1 MIRYSFCSCIR
12 IITITRRYFIVL
24 IVQLNKW
31 IHMTWNV
38 LVLLARISL
47 DIIRTLCWHQ
57 ELCTTSMLAIWESR
71 RQFNNFAIA
80 SKKNP
85 VSPTPSFY
93 FFIACKNYFIMYYY
107 LSEQQHV
114 IFLEIRSDHPVSV
127 FHFTHAV
134 VSPSYILSF
143 TVTYCGSCVKF
154 SHLCSVFSAPIDLC
168 CDLLYV
174 ITCTSSCLQSITISY
189 NG

>member
-1 MIRYSFCSCIR
+1 MTRYSFCSCIR

-80 SKKNP
+80 SKKNQ
-85 VSPTPSFY
+85 SPHPLLLFFY
-93 FFIACKNYFIMYYY
+93 SMQELFHHVLLSVRTAACHLFRNK
-107 LSEQQHV
+107 EW
-114 IFLEIRSDHPVSV
+114 
-127 FHFTHAV
+127 
-134 VSPSYILSF
+134 SPCLGFPLY
-143 TVTYCGSCVKF
+143 T
-154 SHLCSVFSAPIDLC
+154 CSS
-168 CDLLYV
+168 
-174 ITCTSSCLQSITISY
+174 
-189 NG
+189 